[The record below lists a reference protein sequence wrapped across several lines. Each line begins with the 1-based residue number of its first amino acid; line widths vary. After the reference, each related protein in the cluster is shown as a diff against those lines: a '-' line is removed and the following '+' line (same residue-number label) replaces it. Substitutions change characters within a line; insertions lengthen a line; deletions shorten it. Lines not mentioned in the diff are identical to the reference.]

1 MFVSVFDWRLC
12 IVSSVF
18 SVFRLF
24 LLSFVLRRSVVD
36 SVCVVFVLFCVL
48 DVWSDV
54 VDGTTTGVVGD
65 VEGGGDDVARAGNG
79 KLFVWS
85 G

>member
-1 MFVSVFDWRLC
+1 M
-12 IVSSVF
+12 F
-18 SVFRLF
+18 SVV
-24 LLSFVLRRSVVD
+24 FVVVCLRRSVVD
-36 SVCVVFVLFCVL
+36 SVCVVFVLFCAL

-79 KLFVWS
+79 KLFVGLFNCVVDIVGGFVSSVWK
-85 G
+85 